1 MNRYTIVALDD
12 LLQEFPDEEMV
23 KRILRTFS
31 CINNKDVD
39 KFLKEKAIL
48 FSRQGLSKTHLVF
61 APHKGRMILVGYFTL
76 ASKCFVV
83 KKNSKIS
90 KSLLKRIAKFGRYY
104 DEANQYIV
112 SAPLIGQIGK
122 NDKYKD
128 FISGDILMAYA
139 CDAVRKAQALVGGK
153 IVYLECEDK
162 IRLLDFY
169 RSNGFIDFGK
179 RELEADEKDDME
191 GKYLVQL
198 LKYLH

>member
-12 LLQEFPDEEMV
+12 LLQAFPDEEIV
-23 KRILRTFS
+23 KHILHTFS
-31 CINNKDVD
+31 CVNNKDVD
-39 KFLKEKAIL
+39 EFLKEKSIL
-48 FSRQGLSKTHLVF
+48 FSKQGLAKTHLVF
-61 APHKGRMILVGYFTL
+61 AQYKGRMVLVGYFTL
-76 ASKCFVV
+76 ASKSFVV

-90 KSLLKRIAKFGRYY
+90 KSLMKRIAKFGRYY
-104 DEANQYIV
+104 DDANQYIV

-128 FISGDILMAYA
+128 FISGDILLSYA
-139 CDAVRKAQALVGGK
+139 CDAVRKVQALVGGK

-162 IRLLDFY
+162 VRLLDFY

-191 GKYLVQL
+191 GKYLIQL